1 MKTLEN
7 HLTDITSMIDSQIK
21 EDSYLWT
28 YETMDEMGV
37 PEKIQNEV
45 SEKLFSLA
53 SAYDTGLTGV
63 EFEYSDNDG
72 ALGYWGL
79 LGCSVDE
86 ITILD
91 YVGEMVERDFLDDN
105 NYINTFVENFVTN
118 FNSSV
123 EYLQEEESKI
133 IDSLNLDSGKA

>member
-7 HLTDITSMIDSQIK
+7 HLTDITSMIYSQIK

-28 YETMDEMGV
+28 YETMDEMGLS
-37 PEKIQNEV
+37 EKIQNEV

-63 EFEYSDNDG
+63 AFEYSDY

-105 NYINTFVENFVTN
+105 NYINTFVENFVTK

-133 IDSLNLDSGKA
+133 IDSLNLDLGKA

>member
-7 HLTDITSMIDSQIK
+7 KILDITSMIDSQIK

-37 PEKIQNEV
+37 SEKIQNEV

-63 EFEYSDNDG
+63 AFEYSDY

-105 NYINTFVENFVTN
+105 NYINTFVENFVTK

-133 IDSLNLDSGKA
+133 IDSLNLDLGKA